1 MPQAKRGACKGP
13 GAVAGRACAADKPF
27 PCPCPPVS
35 ASRTRAHT
43 RMCAHTVCRG
53 ASPEDRRAWGQ
64 LRLPPRSSRPPSW
77 QSPCPAPTDPGPAA
91 APHLTEERGRQSPTS
106 GHPGS
111 PRQDHKASPPP
122 PRDTGGTRKLILGH
136 FCFVEH
142 AETSEAFTAQG
153 LKAGAPGNSGSVRT
167 SALPPGG
174 LEQVAWGLSF
184 LASDTEPA
192 VASA

>member
-122 PRDTGGTRKLILGH
+122 QGTRVELGNS
-136 FCFVEH
+136 FS
-142 AETSEAFTAQG
+142 ATSETREAFTAQG
-153 LKAGAPGNSGSVRT
+153 LKAGAPGNGGSVRT